1 MAESPRPSA
10 HPSPDATRSSGP
22 LELTSAQK
30 LMVFVLSMTLFGLA
44 NIVTEVI
51 PDLQLGP
58 VTLKVSYLAF
68 VPVVIAALFHP
79 LYAALGA
86 PLGEIVFV
94 DLLMGDFSGIGELEG
109 YLQLFLGIYVAGCL
123 VRNPRSRTQ
132 LFVAGLTVVVI
143 DKMLSAIVD
152 IAKVWV
158 GVDNAE
164 FVPGLPQSILLL
176 EAIGFAVALLISG
189 LLFGALP
196 AMALA
201 PRLYGKIE
209 PLLGLAPR
217 DPRHPVPLAD
227 RGTAAFMLL
236 ALFLSFVSMIA
247 AFTSEIFDN
256 FGVWE
261 PDFVDQYG
269 TRFLWIGVSAALIVL
284 IALIITVR
292 FVVASRRG
300 RAAQG
305 GKPARPSSATQAPTT
320 QAPTTQALDPDT
332 LETRN
337 TGERK

>member
-1 MAESPRPSA
+1 MAKSPAPT
-10 HPSPDATRSSGP
+10 PDPIGVRGP
-22 LELTSAQK
+22 AGPPELTSAQK

-44 NIVTEVI
+44 NIVTEII
-51 PDLQLGP
+51 PDLQVGP

-68 VPVVIAALFHP
+68 VPVIIAALFHP

-109 YLQLFLGIYVAGCL
+109 YLQMFLGIYVAGCL
-123 VRNPRSRTQ
+123 VRDPRSRVQ

-158 GVDNAE
+158 GVADAE

-176 EAIGFAVALLISG
+176 EGVGFAVALLISG

-217 DPRHPVPLAD
+217 DPRHPIPLAE
-227 RGTAAFMLL
+227 RGTGAFILL
-236 ALFLSFVSMIA
+236 ALFLSFVAMIV
-247 AFTSEIFDN
+247 AFTSEIFGN

-261 PDFVDQYG
+261 PDFIEQYG
-269 TRFLWIGVSAALIVL
+269 ARFLWIGVSAALI
-284 IALIITVR
+284 ALVSLVVTVR
-292 FVVASRRG
+292 FVVASRRR

-305 GKPARPSSATQAPTT
+305 AG
-320 QAPTTQALDPDT
+320 
-332 LETRN
+332 TRDSV
-337 TGERK
+337 TRKAGELR

>member
-1 MAESPRPSA
+1 MAESPR
-10 HPSPDATRSSGP
+10 SPESLTPDLTRRSGP
-22 LELTSAQK
+22 PELTSAQK

-51 PDLQLGP
+51 PDLQIGP

-109 YLQLFLGIYVAGCL
+109 YLQMFLGIYVAGCL
-123 VRNPRSRTQ
+123 VRDPRSRAQ
-132 LFVAGLTVVVI
+132 LFFAGLTVVVI

-158 GVDNAE
+158 GVDDAE

-176 EAIGFAVALLISG
+176 EGIGFAVALLISG

-261 PDFVDQYG
+261 PDFIDQYG
-269 TRFLWIGVSAALIVL
+269 ARFLWIGVSAALIVL
-284 IALIITVR
+284 VALIVTVR
-292 FVVASRRG
+292 FVLASRRV

-305 GKPARPSSATQAPTT
+305 RDSDTRDSRTRDSDTQNA
-320 QAPTTQALDPDT
+320 
-332 LETRN
+332 
-337 TGERK
+337 GERK

>member
-1 MAESPRPSA
+1 MAESSRPTT
-10 HPSPDATRSSGP
+10 PPTRSDAPRRPGPPELNSG
-22 LELTSAQK
+22 QK

-51 PDLQLGP
+51 PEVRVGP
-58 VTLKVSYLAF
+58 VEVGVSYLAF
-68 VPVVIAALFHP
+68 VPVIMVALFNP

-109 YLQLFLGIYVAGCL
+109 YLQMFLGLYIAGCL
-123 VRNPRSRTQ
+123 VRDPRNPRR
-132 LFVAGLTVVVI
+132 LFAASAVVVI
-143 DKMLSAIVD
+143 VDKMLSAVVD
-152 IAKVWV
+152 IAKVSV
-158 GVDNAE
+158 GVDDAE

-176 EAIGFAVALLISG
+176 EGIDFVVALLVSG
-189 LLFGALP
+189 ILFGALP

-217 DPRHPVPLAD
+217 DPGHPMPLAQ

-261 PDFVDQYG
+261 PDFIEQYG
-269 TRFLWIGVSAALIVL
+269 DRFLWIGASAALIVL
-284 IALIITVR
+284 VALAVAVR
-292 FVVASRRG
+292 FVLASRRA

-305 GKPARPSSATQAPTT
+305 SDG
-320 QAPTTQALDPDT
+320 PDA
-332 LETRN
+332 RN
-337 TGERK
+337 TGERR